1 MEDNVWIIDASF
13 VVITSPSCYP
23 SVRKKN
29 TNQVKLLSGKDKMR
43 IMIPLIKVTLQALAR
58 ELAALLKRSFSLR
71 TFSRNFQSN
80 YSYELLWV
88 LSVERLHR
96 KGSLSKTRRASKEEK
111 EKFLDTLKNES
122 SEWNLKIIEKMT
134 MPEPFFSNITLWLK
148 TKLHHG
154 HFLRNALILF
164 WDRLFIRQV

>member
-23 SVRKKN
+23 RKEN

-80 YSYELLWV
+80 YSYELL
-88 LSVERLHR
+88 
-96 KGSLSKTRRASKEEK
+96 
-111 EKFLDTLKNES
+111 
-122 SEWNLKIIEKMT
+122 
-134 MPEPFFSNITLWLK
+134 
-148 TKLHHG
+148 
-154 HFLRNALILF
+154 
-164 WDRLFIRQV
+164 